1 MAQYKVPQDVE
12 ADDKLI
18 GPFSFRQFIYLIAA
32 VLAGAIAWGLYQL
45 FPLLALIPVPVVLFF
60 GALALPLKKDQPM
73 EMYLAAMVA
82 YYIKPH
88 RRLWDADGI
97 DSMIEITVPKKV
109 VVQRTKNISQNEA
122 KERFGYLAEIVDSQ
136 GWAVRGQGGIENPN
150 SAMNADVYYAA
161 QQAEDILDSSY
172 SVAQSLDYMMVKSD
186 NQRRQAIMERVR
198 QTASAPPTS
207 AEEPATT
214 VEQPAVAEPVAVSE
228 PVPAPN
234 SAAYNFFASQTSTG
248 DLSSNDPYPSN
259 MHQKIIQPLHT
270 TTSGNLTSTGIMNLV
285 NDTDLS
291 IQTIAGVASR
301 MSQKDNTGDGVVI
314 PLR

>member
-32 VLAGAIAWGLYQL
+32 VLAGAIGWGLYQL
-45 FPLLALIPVPVVLFF
+45 FPLLAIIPVPVVVFF

-73 EMYLAAMVA
+73 EMYLAAMIA

-109 VVQRTKNISQNEA
+109 AVQRTKNISQNEA

-161 QQAEDILDSSY
+161 QQAEDILDSNY

-198 QTASAPPTS
+198 QTASAPPTP
-207 AEEPATT
+207 EPAPA
-214 VEQPAVAEPVAVSE
+214 VEQSVVTEPVTAST
-228 PVPAPN
+228 PAIAQP
-234 SAAYNFFASQTSTG
+234 SAAYNFFLSEKSTG

>member
-1 MAQYKVPQDVE
+1 MAEYKVPQDVE

-18 GPFSFRQFIYLIAA
+18 GPFSFRQFIYMIAT

-45 FPLLALIPVPVVLFF
+45 FPLLALIPLPVIIFF

-73 EMYLAAMVA
+73 EMYLAAMVT

-88 RRLWDADGI
+88 KRLWDADGI

-109 VVQRTKNISQNEA
+109 AVQRTKNISQNEA

-136 GWAVRGQGGIENPN
+136 GWAVRGQGGIESPN

-161 QQAEDILDSSY
+161 QQAEDVLDESY
-172 SVAQSLDYMMVKSD
+172 GVAQSLDYMMVKSD
-186 NQRRQAIMERVR
+186 NERRQAILERVR
-198 QTASAPPTS
+198 QTASATPPEAPVVESPVAEAPTTIQEPAPTS
-207 AEEPATT
+207 PAF
-214 VEQPAVAEPVAVSE
+214 
-228 PVPAPN
+228 
-234 SAAYNFFASQTSTG
+234 NFFASSGPIELQTS
-248 DLSSNDPYPSN
+248 DSPYPSN
-259 MHQKIIQPLHT
+259 MHQKVIQPLHT
-270 TTSGNLTSTGIMNLV
+270 TTSGNPVSTGIMNLV

-291 IQTIAGVASR
+291 IQTIAGVANR
-301 MSQKDNTGDGVVI
+301 MSQNTKTGDGVVI